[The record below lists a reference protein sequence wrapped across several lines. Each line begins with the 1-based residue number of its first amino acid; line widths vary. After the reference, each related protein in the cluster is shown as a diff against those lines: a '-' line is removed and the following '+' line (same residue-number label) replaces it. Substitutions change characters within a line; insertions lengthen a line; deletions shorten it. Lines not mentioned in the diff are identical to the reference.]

1 MKSLLLM
8 RHAKSDYPPSIADD
22 FDRPLSKRGR
32 KDLTFMTNLLASA
45 DNPPDL
51 ILSSSAVRAERT
63 AAAMATA
70 LKIEA
75 RKFCCEDR
83 LYLATPAYLFAAV
96 ADLPDRADSALIVGH
111 NPGLEEWINLL
122 CGADLRLPTAGLAAL
137 SLKITGWAQVHEA
150 QGQLRWFA
158 IPRLLRQLA

>member
-1 MKSLLLM
+1 MKSLLVM

-32 KDLTFMTNLLASA
+32 KDLTCMAKLLTSA
-45 DNPPDL
+45 ENPPDL

-75 RKFCCEDR
+75 GTFCCEDR
-83 LYLATPAYLFAAV
+83 LYLASPAGLSAA
-96 ADLPDRADSALIVGH
+96 AANLPERANSALIVGH
-111 NPGLEEWINLL
+111 NPGLEEWISLL
-122 CGADLRLPTAGLAAL
+122 CGADLRLPTAGVAAL
-137 SLKITGWAQVHEA
+137 SLDITGWEQVHEA

-158 IPRLLRQLA
+158 IPRLLRHLR